1 MGSVT
6 SGTLGVR
13 RTTKFVVK
21 TRFILP
27 ALALLSFG
35 AAACGSDD
43 AITVNDPWARSSPAM
58 VTMGAAYMQIAAPA
72 GDTLIGVTVPA
83 SIADHAEIHEMV
95 PAAEADS
102 SMDMGDD
109 SSMEIGDHSSMDMG
123 AMVMQQIMS
132 LDLPAGET
140 VELKPGGYHVMLID
154 LASPLEIGSTFDL
167 TLDFETADDMVVS
180 VEVREG

>member
-1 MGSVT
+1 M
-6 SGTLGVR
+6 R
-13 RTTKFVVK
+13 QATKFVVK
-21 TRFILP
+21 ARFILP

-43 AITVNDPWARSSPAM
+43 AITVSDPWARSSPAM
-58 VTMGAAYMQIAAPA
+58 VTMGAAYMQITAPA
-72 GDTLIGVTVPA
+72 GDTLIGVSVPS

-95 PAAEADS
+95 PATEADS
-102 SMDMGDD
+102 SMDMGD
-109 SSMEIGDHSSMDMG
+109 DHSSMDMG

-154 LASPLEIGSTFDL
+154 LAGPLEIGSTFDL